1 MAPAEVLVGTCS
13 WTDRT
18 LTRDTDWYPKRSMSA
33 ADRLAFYA
41 SKFPIAEADSTYYFP
56 PSLDLTRGWAE
67 RTPEGFTMN
76 VKAYSLLTGH
86 PTRPESLWPDLRSAI
101 KPEFAG
107 KRSVYTSHLD
117 PDAIPQ
123 AWAHFAQA
131 LRPLV
136 DAGKLG
142 AVLLQY
148 PEWFTAKRDNRAE
161 LAAIRDH
168 WGDLPVCVEFRS
180 PSWLATPEN
189 RDRTLH
195 TLTDLHLALV
205 VLDAP
210 KASKLATVVKVTN
223 PDLAVVRFHG
233 RNDDTWKKPG
243 TTAAERFDYLYS
255 RPQLRAW
262 VPKIETLAE
271 QARTVHALMN
281 NCYQDYGVRNA
292 ADLAGL
298 LHRT

>member
-1 MAPAEVLVGTCS
+1 MRSSLSSPA
-13 WTDRT
+13 
-18 LTRDTDWYPKRSMSA
+18 SA
-33 ADRLAFYA
+33 ACTPPTSTPTPSRRPGPTSSRPCGHS
-41 SKFPIAEADSTYYFP
+41 SKP
-56 PSLDLTRGWAE
+56 
-67 RTPEGFTMN
+67 
-76 VKAYSLLTGH
+76 
-86 PTRPESLWPDLRSAI
+86 
-101 KPEFAG
+101 
-107 KRSVYTSHLD
+107 
-117 PDAIPQ
+117 
-123 AWAHFAQA
+123 
-131 LRPLV
+131 
-136 DAGKLG
+136 GKLG

-148 PEWFTAKRDNRAE
+148 PEWFTAKKDNRAE

-180 PSWLATPEN
+180 PTWLATPEN

-210 KASKLATVVKVTN
+210 KTSKLRTVVKATS

-262 VPKIETLAE
+262 VPKLETLAE
-271 QARTVHALMN
+271 QATTVHALMN

-298 LHRT
+298 LGRT